1 MAERSGKVENK
12 KITLITE
19 NVGDHRSRIH
29 AADFSIEIRLFVR
42 FRDAFAVKGCTIKTW
57 VRHLRGE
64 GSLSCQRINAFNVQ
78 LCCFSTN
85 CIVWIKPLKIILPG
99 HPHSISFENVI
110 ASYYF
115 ILLIHTNLQWSRFSI
130 HLPAITSRVA
140 LLNVKSLVYWNKSC
154 TNRFYRRGYGLKE
167 NDSYTGDWKWKI
179 TYRIA
184 FTKLT

>member
-1 MAERSGKVENK
+1 MTERSGKVENK

-85 CIVWIKPLKIILPG
+85 CIVWIKPLNIILPG
-99 HPHSISFENVI
+99 HPHSISFEKYHCIVLL
-110 ASYYF
+110 YF
-115 ILLIHTNLQWSRFSI
+115 THT
-130 HLPAITSRVA
+130 H
-140 LLNVKSLVYWNKSC
+140 
-154 TNRFYRRGYGLKE
+154 
-167 NDSYTGDWKWKI
+167 
-179 TYRIA
+179 
-184 FTKLT
+184 KLTMITFLNPSTRNN